1 MLKIFETEEMKNTL
15 QYGRKKKKN
24 HTKKGKTRSE
34 TDLKQR
40 QSKNNNVSEYTELMK
55 DTDNETKKSKIKFI
69 KQQARNLKLVSFQI
83 CSVIL

>member
-83 CSVIL
+83 YSVIL